1 MRPNLLADKTFYPL
15 FSVEEINKLVA
26 GGIPFRDAYKIVGN
40 SLNEGTFNPARELNH
55 THEGSIN
62 NLCNE
67 QIAEMMHK
75 VVGQLH

>member
-1 MRPNLLADKTFYPL
+1 MRPNLLADKTLDPL
-15 FSVEEINKLVA
+15 FSLEEINKLVA

-62 NLCNE
+62 NLCTKE
-67 QIAEMMHK
+67 IAEAMHK
-75 VVGQLH
+75 VLAQLH